1 MASCL
6 AAEAVPMIISA
17 PALRA
22 NWVAAIPTPP
32 AAEWIKTRSRSRSPP
47 MMIKAAYAV
56 A

>member
-6 AAEAVPMIISA
+6 AAEAVPKISA
-17 PALRA
+17 PTLRA
-22 NWVAAIPTPP
+22 TWVAAIPTPP
-32 AAEWIKTRSRSRSPP
+32 AAEWINTRSCSRSPP